1 MSSAPEEEELR
12 SLKSK
17 GSRPVNYE
25 SCKTD
30 NGASCGVECVK
41 RQVRQRISILNW
53 IGNYNR
59 EDVISDFIAGVTL
72 GLTIIPQSIAY
83 AALAGLPSQYGLYAA
98 YMGSLVYVIF
108 GTVKEVSIGPTSLMA
123 LLAVQYT
130 MDKPIQY
137 MIILAFLAGLVEL
150 LMGVLKLGF
159 LVSFIPIP
167 VTSAFTS
174 ATALIIVGTQLKHLF
189 GIPSKAHGF
198 FQTLY
203 SLATRIVESNP
214 GDLILGGLA
223 IAFLLG
229 LRQITRIPI
238 NDKTP
243 RGKVLKKFLW
253 YLSLSRN
260 ALIVL
265 ITSAIAF
272 RWNSS
277 GEQVPFKLS
286 GHVQPG
292 IPGFEL
298 PIYSVQSGN
307 VTIGYFEVVKEL
319 GSSLV
324 LVPLVAVLANVSIA
338 KAFSAGK
345 IVDASQEMIALGLCN
360 LLGSCFSAMPTCG
373 AFTRSAVSHSSGVR
387 TPLAG
392 IYSAIMTLL
401 ALSLLTP
408 YFYFIPKT
416 TLAAVLICSVVF
428 MVDFSIVKVL
438 FKASKTDILSWVG
451 CFCVSLFAGVEVGL
465 LFGIFISVIG
475 LLKVWVRPGIQQD
488 SIEKQG
494 HRYVKLSPETGI
506 FFPAVDFLRTKV
518 IEVANEQQVPIVVDC
533 SGVIGLDHTSTKG
546 MKELAGELK
555 KVNQKL
561 ILLNL
566 KPSLRKILQDSDE
579 EIFTFWE
586 DESEADGD
594 NNNVVRNIG

>member
-1 MSSAPEEEELR
+1 MVQQNLSADLR
-12 SLKSK
+12 KRLVKSV
-17 GSRPVNYE
+17 GS
-25 SCKTD
+25 C
-30 NGASCGVECVK
+30 NGEDVK
-41 RQVRQRISILNW
+41 NSVVRRISILNW
-53 IGNYNR
+53 IGAYQR
-59 EDVISDFIAGVTL
+59 EDLLSDFIAGITL
-72 GLTIIPQSIAY
+72 GLTIIPQSLAY
-83 AALAGLPSQYGLYAA
+83 AGLAGLPSHYGLYAA

-203 SLATRIVESNP
+203 SLTTRIVESNP
-214 GDLILGGLA
+214 GDLILGGFA

-307 VTIGYFEVVKEL
+307 VTIGYFEVVREL

-438 FKASKTDILSWVG
+438 FKASRTDILSWVG

-555 KVNQKL
+555 KVSQKL

-566 KPSLRKILQDSDE
+566 KPSLRKILEESDE
-579 EIFTFWE
+579 EIFNFWE
-586 DESEADGD
+586 DETDADGD

>member
-1 MSSAPEEEELR
+1 MVLQDLGTNFRKRLAQRVAAVSVRDLQA
-12 SLKSK
+12 
-17 GSRPVNYE
+17 
-25 SCKTD
+25 T
-30 NGASCGVECVK
+30 VK
-41 RQVRQRISILNW
+41 RRISILSW
-53 IGNYNR
+53 IGTYDR
-59 EDVISDFIAGVTL
+59 EDWVSDFIAGITL
-72 GLTIIPQSIAY
+72 GLTIIPQSLAY
-83 AALAGLPSQYGLYAA
+83 APLAGLPSHYGLYAA
-98 YMGSLVYVIF
+98 YMGTLVYVIF

-150 LMGVLKLGF
+150 LMGVFKLGF

-189 GIPSKAHGF
+189 GIPSKARGF

-203 SLATRIVESNP
+203 SLATQVMETNP
-214 GDLILGGLA
+214 GDLILGGFA
-223 IAFLLG
+223 IVFLLA
-229 LRQITRIPI
+229 LRQITKLPI
-238 NDKTP
+238 KDDTQ
-243 RGKVLKKFLW
+243 RGKALKKFLW

-265 ITSAIAF
+265 ITSTIAF
-272 RWNSS
+272 KWHST
-277 GEQVPFKLS
+277 GAEVPFKLS
-286 GHVQPG
+286 GHVKPG

-298 PIYSVQSGN
+298 PIYNVQSGN
-307 VTIGYFEVVKEL
+307 ETITYFEVVKDL
-319 GSSLV
+319 GSSLI

-338 KAFSAGK
+338 KAFTAGK

-360 LLGSCFSAMPTCG
+360 ILGSCFSAMPTCG

-392 IYSAIMTLL
+392 IYSAVMTLL

-428 MVDFSIVKVL
+428 MIDFSIVKVL
-438 FKASKTDILSWVG
+438 MKASKTDILAWGG

-465 LFGIFISVIG
+465 LFGIFISIVG
-475 LLKVWVRPGIQQD
+475 LLKVWVRPTIQQD
-488 SIEKQG
+488 SIESKGVQ
-494 HRYVKLSPETGI
+494 YVKLSPETGI

-518 IEVANEQQVPIVVDC
+518 IEVANERKVPIVVDC
-533 SGVIGLDHTSTKG
+533 TSVIGLDHTSTKG
-546 MKELAGELK
+546 LKELANELI
-555 KVNQKL
+555 KVKQKL

-566 KPSLRKILQDSDE
+566 RPSLRKTLQEGDS
-579 EIFTFWE
+579 EIFVFWE
-586 DESEADGD
+586 DEGD
-594 NNNVVRNIG
+594 MGVNNSNVVQNMS

>member
-1 MSSAPEEEELR
+1 MSTIQEEELKELR
-12 SLKSK
+12 DEKRNSTKYDNRKSA
-17 GSRPVNYE
+17 
-25 SCKTD
+25 
-30 NGASCGVECVK
+30 ASCGIDCIG
-41 RQVRQRISILNW
+41 RHLRQRINILNW
-53 IGNYNR
+53 IGTYDR
-59 EDVISDFIAGVTL
+59 EDGISDVIAGVTL

-98 YMGSLVYVIF
+98 YMGTLVYVIF

-150 LMGVLKLGF
+150 LMGVFKLGF

-189 GIPSKAHGF
+189 GIPSKARGF

-203 SLATRIVESNP
+203 SLATQVMETNP
-214 GDLILGGLA
+214 GDLILGGFA
-223 IAFLLG
+223 IVFLLA
-229 LRQITRIPI
+229 LRQITKLPI
-238 NDKTP
+238 KDDTP
-243 RGKVLKKFLW
+243 RGKALKKFLW

-272 RWNSS
+272 KWH
-277 GEQVPFKLS
+277 GTGAEVPFKLS
-286 GHVQPG
+286 GHVKPG

-298 PIYSVQSGN
+298 PIYNVQSGN
-307 VTIGYFEVVKEL
+307 ETITYFEVVKDL
-319 GSSLV
+319 GSSLI

-338 KAFSAGK
+338 KAFTAGK

-360 LLGSCFSAMPTCG
+360 ILGSCFSAMPTCG

-392 IYSAIMTLL
+392 IYSAVMTLL

-428 MVDFSIVKVL
+428 MIDFSIVKVL
-438 FKASKTDILSWVG
+438 MKASKTDILAWGG

-465 LFGIFISVIG
+465 LFGIFISIVG
-475 LLKVWVRPGIQQD
+475 LLKVWVRPTIQQD
-488 SIEKQG
+488 SIENKGVQ
-494 HRYVKLSPETGI
+494 YVKLSPETGI

-518 IEVANEQQVPIVVDC
+518 IEVANERKVPIVVDC
-533 SGVIGLDHTSTKG
+533 TSVIGLDHTSTKG
-546 MKELAGELK
+546 LKELANELI
-555 KVNQKL
+555 KVKQKL

-566 KPSLRKILQDSDE
+566 RPSLRKTLQEGDS
-579 EIFTFWE
+579 EIFVFWE
-586 DESEADGD
+586 DEGD
-594 NNNVVRNIG
+594 MGVNNSNVVQNMS

>member
-1 MSSAPEEEELR
+1 MVQQNLSADLR
-12 SLKSK
+12 KRLVKSV
-17 GSRPVNYE
+17 GS
-25 SCKTD
+25 C
-30 NGASCGVECVK
+30 NGEDVK
-41 RQVRQRISILNW
+41 NSVVRRISILNW
-53 IGNYNR
+53 IGSYQR
-59 EDVISDFIAGVTL
+59 EDLLSDFIAGITL
-72 GLTIIPQSIAY
+72 GLTIIPQSLAY
-83 AALAGLPSQYGLYAA
+83 AGLAGLPSHYGLYAA

>member
-1 MSSAPEEEELR
+1 MVLQDFRADLR
-12 SLKSK
+12 KRL
-17 GSRPVNYE
+17 
-25 SCKTD
+25 
-30 NGASCGVECVK
+30 VK
-41 RQVRQRISILNW
+41 RVGSCHGSEVKNSVVRRISILNW
-53 IGNYNR
+53 IGQYDR
-59 EDVISDFIAGVTL
+59 EDLVSDFIAGITL
-72 GLTIIPQSIAY
+72 GLTIIPQSLAY
-83 AALAGLPSQYGLYAA
+83 AGLAGLPSHYGLYAA

-150 LMGVLKLGF
+150 LMGILKLGF

-174 ATALIIVGTQLKHLF
+174 ATALIIVGTQLKHIF
-189 GIPSKAHGF
+189 GIPSKARGF

-214 GDLILGGLA
+214 GDLVLGGFA
-223 IAFLLG
+223 IVFLLA
-229 LRQITRIPI
+229 LRQITQIPVD
-238 NDKTP
+238 DKTS

-272 RWNSS
+272 KWNSS
-277 GEQVPFKLS
+277 GEPVPFKLS

-298 PIYSVQSGN
+298 PIYNVQSGN
-307 VTIGYFEVVKEL
+307 VTITYFEVVREL

-438 FKASKTDILSWVG
+438 FRASKTDILAWGG

-465 LFGIFISVIG
+465 LFGILISIVG
-475 LLKVWVRPGIQQD
+475 LLKVWVRPGIRQD

-518 IEVANEQQVPIVVDC
+518 IEVATEQKVPIVVDC
-533 SGVIGLDHTSTKG
+533 SSVIGLDHTSTKG
-546 MKELAGELK
+546 MKELASELE
-555 KVNQKL
+555 KVKQKL

-566 KPSLRKILQDSDE
+566 KPSLKKVLQE
-579 EIFTFWE
+579 NNAEIFTFWE
-586 DESEADGD
+586 DESEAEME
-594 NNNVVRNIG
+594 NNNVARNMA

>member
-1 MSSAPEEEELR
+1 
-12 SLKSK
+12 
-17 GSRPVNYE
+17 
-25 SCKTD
+25 
-30 NGASCGVECVK
+30 
-41 RQVRQRISILNW
+41 
-53 IGNYNR
+53 
-59 EDVISDFIAGVTL
+59 
-72 GLTIIPQSIAY
+72 
-83 AALAGLPSQYGLYAA
+83 
-98 YMGSLVYVIF
+98 
-108 GTVKEVSIGPTSLMA
+108 MA

-150 LMGVLKLGF
+150 LMGILKLGF

-214 GDLILGGLA
+214 GDLILGGFA
-223 IAFLLG
+223 IVFLLG

-307 VTIGYFEVVKEL
+307 VTIGYFEVVREL

-338 KAFSAGK
+338 KAFCKS
-345 IVDASQEMIALGLCN
+345 
-360 LLGSCFSAMPTCG
+360 
-373 AFTRSAVSHSSGVR
+373 
-387 TPLAG
+387 
-392 IYSAIMTLL
+392 
-401 ALSLLTP
+401 
-408 YFYFIPKT
+408 
-416 TLAAVLICSVVF
+416 
-428 MVDFSIVKVL
+428 
-438 FKASKTDILSWVG
+438 
-451 CFCVSLFAGVEVGL
+451 
-465 LFGIFISVIG
+465 
-475 LLKVWVRPGIQQD
+475 
-488 SIEKQG
+488 
-494 HRYVKLSPETGI
+494 
-506 FFPAVDFLRTKV
+506 
-518 IEVANEQQVPIVVDC
+518 
-533 SGVIGLDHTSTKG
+533 
-546 MKELAGELK
+546 
-555 KVNQKL
+555 
-561 ILLNL
+561 
-566 KPSLRKILQDSDE
+566 
-579 EIFTFWE
+579 
-586 DESEADGD
+586 
-594 NNNVVRNIG
+594 